1 MRSLL
6 GGVHI
11 GAAFVLFVAVA
22 CGGSEFSSQD
32 PDASMATG
40 STGGGSSATTDISS
54 VASGGSSAVGVG
66 GTGLGGSIAGAGGAA
81 TGGGGSAGR
90 DAGFDARG
98 GGGAGGAG
106 GTPMNSGDCD
116 NTADCGGDPCVE
128 LSPGGYRVCVAKVP
142 ETTTCSI
149 PPGQCCKSA
158 DCGSDARPPGKCV
171 AGPVE
176 PYCGWPAMI
185 PTNQCASDACNSA
198 ADCSRA
204 NAS

>member
-66 GTGLGGSIAGAGGAA
+66 GTGLGGSIAGARGAA
-81 TGGGGSAGR
+81 TGGGGNAGPDR
-90 DAGFDARG
+90 GFHARG
-98 GGGAGGAG
+98 GRGGRGGRRRPRNYRGRDHAGEFVGEPFLEHA
-106 GTPMNSGDCD
+106 
-116 NTADCGGDPCVE
+116 A
-128 LSPGGYRVCVAKVP
+128 PGVRLC
-142 ETTTCSI
+142 
-149 PPGQCCKSA
+149 
-158 DCGSDARPPGKCV
+158 
-171 AGPVE
+171 
-176 PYCGWPAMI
+176 
-185 PTNQCASDACNSA
+185 
-198 ADCSRA
+198 
-204 NAS
+204 